1 MSHVAKGLLSL
12 CAGVFLVAG
21 GARADGAAKPHV
33 LSIGGSVTEIVY
45 ALGEEDRLIAR
56 DTTSVFP
63 LAATALADVGY
74 MRALSPEG
82 VLSVAPELI
91 LSEEGAG
98 PPETISALEAAA
110 IPFIVIPDAYD
121 GAGVIAKVLAVGE
134 ALGAQQKAQVLAD
147 DLADKFEQAAQ
158 TIAQDTAKKRVLF
171 ILSTQGGRIL
181 ASGSHTAADGI
192 IHLAGGVNA
201 VTAFEGY
208 KLLSDE
214 AVAAAD
220 PDVILMM
227 DRTDDHGV
235 ADADLW
241 AMPAVIPT
249 KAAANQAVVR
259 MNGLYLLG
267 FGPRTA
273 QAALDLNAALYGR

>member
-1 MSHVAKGLLSL
+1 MFGL
-12 CAGVFLVAG
+12 CI
-21 GARADGAAKPHV
+21 GAAFV
-33 LSIGGSVTEIVY
+33 AAVLGTTLQAQSTQQGNILSIGGSVTEIIY
-45 ALGEEDRLIAR
+45 ALGEEDRLVAR
-56 DTTSVFP
+56 DTTSVYP
-63 LAATALADVGY
+63 EAATALPDVGY

-82 VLSVAPELI
+82 VLSVGPQFI

-98 PPETISALEAAA
+98 PPETITALEDAA
-110 IPFIVIPDAYD
+110 IPFVTIPDAHD
-121 GAGVIAKVLAVGE
+121 GAGVVAKVLAVGA
-134 ALGAQQKAQVLAD
+134 ALGVQDKAQVLAD
-147 DLADKFEQAAQ
+147 DLTAQFAQAAEK
-158 TIAQDTAKKRVLF
+158 IGEGDAPKKVLF

-181 ASGSHTAADGI
+181 ASGTDTAADGI
-192 IHLAGGVNA
+192 IALAGGVNA

-214 AVAAAD
+214 AVAAAN

-227 DRTDDHGV
+227 DRSDDHGV
-235 ADADLW
+235 ADAALW

-249 KAAANQAVVR
+249 QAAADKAVVR

-273 QAALDLNAALYGR
+273 QAALDLNAALYGG